1 MKGGQIVYSS
11 GQKMS
16 EEGHAIW
23 QQAEDDLEFEREAQ
37 GAQEQTAEPASLASP
52 DTVSKQLDWGEFAE
66 QDLQYAEDDAGMDI
80 EWETARNAED
90 DVDDLADAL
99 SEVKV

>member
-1 MKGGQIVYSS
+1 MWGS
-11 GQKMS
+11 GVEMS
-16 EEGHAIW
+16 VEGYARW
-23 QQAEDDLEFEREAQ
+23 REAEDDIESEREAQQ